1 MNKTFQRIKQFSP
14 IIVIM
19 FFVLCTVIAVKVLA
33 PTSSSCMQI
42 VTEDRLQSILSERTD
57 SLVFCTQ
64 ELCGGCE
71 SVESDLV
78 TIAQEQNIQV
88 YKYEVTTATGQALLK
103 EYGLDQ
109 VPAIIKISSDQVNVY
124 KSYLTRENIMR
135 IIDTEFIK
143 YEQIE
148 GIEDISYSAYKQ
160 KLNSNTDFFAIFGS
174 PLCSDCTD
182 FLQVVQHYTS
192 QNTTRGM
199 YYINLHDLRETLSQ
213 DEYQSIISE
222 NNINWI
228 PYIVHVKN
236 GVIVSYYEY
245 PEQSHRGDNNGLD
258 PDSQAAQ
265 AFYNWFKNELL

>member
-1 MNKTFQRIKQFSP
+1 MNKTFQRIKEFSP
-14 IIVIM
+14 IIIII
-19 FFVLCTVIAVKVLA
+19 FFLFFTAVGVKVLDSL
-33 PTSSSCMQI
+33 SSNSMQI
-42 VTEDRLQSILSERTD
+42 VTEDKLQSMLSEKTD

-78 TIAQEQNIQV
+78 AIAQEKNIQI
-88 YKYEVTTATGQALLK
+88 YKYEVTTATGQALLM

-109 VPAIIKISSDQVNVY
+109 VPAIIKISSGQVNVY
-124 KSYLTRENIMR
+124 KGYLTKENIIR

-148 GIEDISYSAYKQ
+148 GIEGISYSAYKQ
-160 KLNSNTDFFAIFGS
+160 KLNSNTDFFAVFGS

-182 FLQVVQHYTS
+182 FLQVIHHYTS

-213 DEYQSIISE
+213 DEYQSIISK

-245 PEQSHRGDNNGLD
+245 PEQSHRGDNISHD